1 MACLLEVAHHCE
13 KFLGIF
19 LLTLILV
26 YVLHS
31 LFSMAGSEV
40 ELVSNSITS
49 KETSV
54 AVPVNQKEEKPTSL
68 KTLFFR
74 FSSTKE
80 RVILF
85 LGFFFAVFGGVL
97 IPLSYTFYGDLMNTL
112 IQKPLEVSVVVKVIS
127 LFALFMGSSAV
138 LAFFERLCLSYFAGN
153 VDEYL

>member
-1 MACLLEVAHHCE
+1 M
-13 KFLGIF
+13 
-19 LLTLILV
+19 T
-26 YVLHS
+26 
-31 LFSMAGSEV
+31 GSEV
-40 ELVSNSITS
+40 ELVSSSATS

-68 KTLFFR
+68 TTLFFR

-80 RVILF
+80 CIILF

-153 VDEYL
+153 VW

>member
-1 MACLLEVAHHCE
+1 MPCLLEVAHHCE
-13 KFLGIF
+13 KFLRIF
-19 LLTLILV
+19 LLTLLFV
-26 YVLHS
+26 SVLHS
-31 LFSMAGSEV
+31 LFSMTGSEV
-40 ELVSNSITS
+40 EL

-54 AVPVNQKEEKPTSL
+54 AVPVNKKEEKPTSL
-68 KTLFFR
+68 TTLFFR